1 MLEGTQMKNETFLLT
16 GGTGSWG
23 WELVT
28 QLLEKNPKE
37 IRIYSRNEALQVEM
51 SQYFHDH
58 RLQFIIG
65 DIRDKQEM
73 IQACQG
79 VDHIYHLAALKHV
92 PICENQPDIAI
103 KTNVVGTQNV
113 IEAAIINKVKKVIYV
128 STDKASNPSSTYGMT
143 KAIGERLIIQANMR
157 DTSTRFVCVRSGNV
171 LGSTG
176 SVIPI
181 FQNQI
186 QQGLDLGVTD
196 MNMTRFFLRLEEA
209 IQMLFIATE
218 QSMGGETFVL
228 HMPSCKISDMA
239 EVFIEE
245 SRRNDIGIKVLGL
258 RPGEKLNETLIS
270 ECESHRAIHFN
281 QDYFVILPTYQSP
294 ELQVHYANCQ
304 PVGFH
309 SYHSE
314 SSLMTKEEVKQMLE
328 TGGFFR

>member
-1 MLEGTQMKNETFLLT
+1 MNNETILIT

-28 QLLEKNPKE
+28 QLLAKNPKE

-51 SQYFHDH
+51 SQHFNDQ

-65 DIRDKQEM
+65 DIRDKQEI

-92 PICENQPDIAI
+92 PICENQPEIAI
-103 KTNVVGTQNV
+103 KTNVIGTQNV
-113 IEAAIINKVKKVIYV
+113 IEAAITNKIKKVIYV

-157 DTSTRFVCVRSGNV
+157 DTATRFVCVRSGNV

-181 FQNQI
+181 FKNQI

-196 MNMTRFFLRLEEA
+196 MQMTRFFLRLEEA

-218 QSMGGETFVL
+218 KSKGGETFVL
-228 HMPSCKISDMA
+228 HMPSCRISDMA
-239 EVFIEE
+239 QVFIEE
-245 SRRNDIGIKVLGL
+245 SGRDDSKIKHLGL

-270 ECESHRAIHFN
+270 ECESHRTIHFN
-281 QDYFVILPTYQSP
+281 QSYFVILPTYQSP
-294 ELQVHYANCQ
+294 ELQEHYSTCE
-304 PVGFH
+304 PVRFD

-314 SSLMTKEEVKQMLE
+314 SSLMTKDEVRQMLE
-328 TGGFFR
+328 TGGFLG